1 MRNLSITDYPVPMAG
16 RRVAAA
22 PSERRSALTILAVGT
37 LVSVASLLGSVWVV
51 RAGVVVAI
59 AMAFAAVTAAWRQLE
74 LERAAH
80 RTEIREQVAVR
91 VAQAE
96 RHHAE
101 QVAMIDRFTARSENL
116 KGIVAQ
122 LRRQLALATA
132 ELSSMRGNAVWLRAE
147 VAERQAHIDELVAR
161 IAMLES
167 EHSEKLVLMPRR
179 GAAVDVQPSTRDIWE
194 ADEHPTMVDLAKL
207 QLDGIPELR
216 RHA

>member
-1 MRNLSITDYPVPMAG
+1 MAG
-16 RRVAAA
+16 RREAAA

-37 LVSVASLLGSVWVV
+37 IVSVASLLGSVWVV

-59 AMAFAAVTAAWRQLE
+59 AMAFAAVAAAWRQLE
-74 LERAAH
+74 IERASH
-80 RTEIREQVAVR
+80 RAEVREQVAVR
-91 VAQAE
+91 VALAE

-116 KGIVAQ
+116 KEIIAQ

-147 VAERQAHIDELVAR
+147 VAERQAHIDELVSR

-167 EHSEKLVLMPRR
+167 EHSEKLVLLPRR
-179 GAAVDVQPSTRDIWE
+179 GSAVGVQPSTEDIWD

-216 RHA
+216 REA